1 MNDSKEIDSLVNR
14 PDALYLSKSNYA
26 SPNYVS
32 FLFLKPAHHWIN
44 HYINTA
50 SLFQSSPVYGTQDY
64 EQKLTPSSRSST
76 LRRGENK
83 TSTLNKTYTTL
94 PSQPNIYDS
103 ISIKT
108 LNQQNNSSATVA
120 ADLQLI
126 VPSSAAGP
134 KTDPQSHRPEYLN
147 FERNTLD
154 YRLKP
159 SSAGGVAVAD
169 GQHTIDY
176 RSRNGG
182 NSISK
187 NDEFRLSGS
196 DFVSTTTNVDYSVGS
211 SNQMSALMQRVN
223 NSTTLTKNGT
233 RQSRN
238 HIITDTLPGPES
250 CV

>member
-1 MNDSKEIDSLVNR
+1 MITVSY
-14 PDALYLSKSNYA
+14 LY
-26 SPNYVS
+26 
-32 FLFLKPAHHWIN
+32 
-44 HYINTA
+44 
-50 SLFQSSPVYGTQDY
+50 FQSSPVYGTQDY

-83 TSTLNKTYTTL
+83 STTLNKTYTTL

-108 LNQQNNSSATVA
+108 VNQQNGNNAAVV
-120 ADLQLI
+120 ADLQLV
-126 VPSSAAGP
+126 VPSSTAGP
-134 KTDPQSHRPEYLN
+134 NTDAQSLRPEYLN

-159 SSAGGVAVAD
+159 STAVAAAD

-176 RSRNGG
+176 RTRNGG

-196 DFVSTTTNVDYSVGS
+196 DFVCTNNVDYSVGG
-211 SNQMSALMQRVN
+211 SNQMSALLQRVN

>member
-1 MNDSKEIDSLVNR
+1 MFSSFANTKFIGHFHNTLQKF
-14 PDALYLSKSNYA
+14 LY
-26 SPNYVS
+26 
-32 FLFLKPAHHWIN
+32 
-44 HYINTA
+44 
-50 SLFQSSPVYGTQDY
+50 FQSSPVYGTQDY

-83 TSTLNKTYTTL
+83 SSTLNKTYTTL

-108 LNQQNNSSATVA
+108 VNHQNGNTAAVV
-120 ADLQLI
+120 ADLQLV
-126 VPSSAAGP
+126 VPSSTAAN
-134 KTDPQSHRPEYLN
+134 TDANRAEYLN

-159 SSAGGVAVAD
+159 TTATITAAD

-176 RSRNGG
+176 RTRNGG
-182 NSISK
+182 NTISK

-196 DFVSTTTNVDYSVGS
+196 DFVSTNNVDYSVGG
-211 SNQMSALMQRVN
+211 SNQISALLQRVN

>member
-1 MNDSKEIDSLVNR
+1 M
-14 PDALYLSKSNYA
+14 
-26 SPNYVS
+26 
-32 FLFLKPAHHWIN
+32 
-44 HYINTA
+44 
-50 SLFQSSPVYGTQDY
+50 
-64 EQKLTPSSRSST
+64 
-76 LRRGENK
+76 RRGENK
-83 TSTLNKTYTTL
+83 STTLNKTYTTL

-108 LNQQNNSSATVA
+108 VNQHNGSNTAVV
-120 ADLQLI
+120 ADLQLV
-126 VPSSAAGP
+126 VPSSTAGP
-134 KTDPQSHRPEYLN
+134 NTDTQSHRPEYLN

-159 SSAGGVAVAD
+159 SAAAVAD

-176 RSRNGG
+176 RTRNGG

-196 DFVSTTTNVDYSVGS
+196 DFMSTNNVDYSVGG
-211 SNQMSALMQRVN
+211 SNQMSALLQRVN

>member
-1 MNDSKEIDSLVNR
+1 M
-14 PDALYLSKSNYA
+14 Y
-26 SPNYVS
+26 
-32 FLFLKPAHHWIN
+32 
-44 HYINTA
+44 
-50 SLFQSSPVYGTQDY
+50 FQSSPVYGTQDY

-83 TSTLNKTYTTL
+83 SSTLNKTYTTL

-108 LNQQNNSSATVA
+108 VNHQNNSNAAVV
-120 ADLQLI
+120 ADLQLV
-126 VPSSAAGP
+126 VPSSTAGP
-134 KTDPQSHRPEYLN
+134 HTEAQSHRPEYLN

-159 SSAGGVAVAD
+159 TTAAVAAVD

-176 RSRNGG
+176 RTRNGG

-196 DFVSTTTNVDYSVGS
+196 DFVSTNNVDYSVGGS
-211 SNQMSALMQRVN
+211 SQMSALLQRVN